1 MTKKHF
7 EAMADY
13 LAEAKRTQALGPG
26 YEPGTATNGEME
38 AVYSF
43 ALYLCNKF
51 GERFDRARF
60 DAWIERKGKQKAARA
75 GAARS

>member
-13 LAEAKRTQALGPG
+13 LAEAKQEVRALPLEGENLQAWDR
-26 YEPGTATNGEME
+26 YNAS
-38 AVYSF
+38 YQF

-60 DAWIERKGKQKAARA
+60 DAWIERKVKA
-75 GAARS
+75 